1 MERANLIQI
10 TLSRSLWLLWSVP
23 FFPRRSAILVCVGLL
38 FISISFFSL
47 NVNIIGQRLSCF
59 SLLAAY
65 LYDWV
70 GVSISSL
77 VIEFFYLTQNYI
89 YWLVFMFVLLWRK
102 LATIR
107 LGFCFGGIWKIKRYR
122 VLITVAMNDFENEQY
137 FLLHK

>member
-1 MERANLIQI
+1 M
-10 TLSRSLWLLWSVP
+10 
-23 FFPRRSAILVCVGLL
+23 CVGLL
-38 FISISFFSL
+38 FISISIFSL

-77 VIEFFYLTQNYI
+77 VIEFFLFNSKLYLLIGFYVCPS
-89 YWLVFMFVLLWRK
+89 LVEISDDTFGLLLWGNLK
-102 LATIR
+102 DQ
-107 LGFCFGGIWKIKRYR
+107 RYR
-122 VLITVAMNDFENEQY
+122 ALITVAMNDFENEQY

>member
-23 FFPRRSAILVCVGLL
+23 FFPRRSAILVCVVLL
-38 FISISFFSL
+38 FISISIFSL

-77 VIEFFYLTQNYI
+77 VIEFFLFNSKLYLLIGFYVCPSLEEIGDNTFG
-89 YWLVFMFVLLWRK
+89 LLLWGNLK
-102 LATIR
+102 DQTISSSDNR
-107 LGFCFGGIWKIKRYR
+107 CHEWLWKRTI
-122 VLITVAMNDFENEQY
+122 LSVA
-137 FLLHK
+137 